1 MNNLNHNNLCIV
13 FISLLDGETCLLDIL
28 DTAGQEEYSA
38 MRDQVCIKDKKFNFK
53 IIYNF
58 F

>member
-1 MNNLNHNNLCIV
+1 V

-38 MRDQVCIKDKKFNFK
+38 MRDQVCIKDMKFYFE
-53 IIYNF
+53 IINNF